1 MQWRNRVPV
10 PVRSVDNGQMAA
22 DFEKLGVFYLGKR
35 KDNNDLLLYDSK
47 DLVTHAVCVGMT
59 GSGKTGLCI
68 GLLEEAAIDNIPA
81 LVIDPKG
88 DLSNLLLNFPGLTAE
103 EFAPWVNE
111 DEARAQNLE
120 PAEFAAQQADLWT
133 NGLAKWEENEK
144 AGRGGGE
151 IKATASEAI
160 DGGGDDDERCDEAFG
175 VGAAIAAALREWELL
190 GAGVAWWMATEGGGG
205 GGNLVGAVLEPC

>member
-1 MQWRNRVPV
+1 
-10 PVRSVDNGQMAA
+10 MAA

-88 DLSNLLLNFPGLTAE
+88 DLSNLLLNFPGLTPE

-111 DEARAQNLE
+111 D
-120 PAEFAAQQADLWT
+120 
-133 NGLAKWEENEK
+133 
-144 AGRGGGE
+144 
-151 IKATASEAI
+151 
-160 DGGGDDDERCDEAFG
+160 
-175 VGAAIAAALREWELL
+175 
-190 GAGVAWWMATEGGGG
+190 
-205 GGNLVGAVLEPC
+205 